1 MLLNT
6 MKLYAMDR
14 KIELVILE
22 DAGNDKL
29 NGFLDKNIGSIYIQV
44 TPETLSEVR
53 STLIDNKF
61 TTRLLVIVLDQLV
74 KYYVYGKKKKRIA
87 VYNQNCK
94 NTVIRND
101 KYIDILIKASSNTND
116 IVYTDNP
123 LIKMTVV
130 KLKRLLE

>member
-1 MLLNT
+1 
-6 MKLYAMDR
+6 MDR

-22 DAGNDKL
+22 ELKNNNL
-29 NGFLDKNIGSIYIQV
+29 NGFLDKDIGSIYIQV

-61 TTRLLVIVLDQLV
+61 TTRLLVIVLDQIV
-74 KYYVYGKKKKRIA
+74 KYYVYGKKKKRVA

-94 NTVIRND
+94 NTVIRNSE
-101 KYIDILIKASSNTND
+101 YMDILIKASSNAND
-116 IVYTDNP
+116 IVYTDN
-123 LIKMTVV
+123 LLVKRAVV

>member
-6 MKLYAMDR
+6 IKLYDMDR

-22 DAGNDKL
+22 ELKNNNL
-29 NGFLDKNIGSIYIQV
+29 NGFLDKDIGSIYIQV

-61 TTRLLVIVLDQLV
+61 TTRLLVIVLDQIV
-74 KYYVYGKKKKRIA
+74 KYYVYGKKKKRVA

-94 NTVIRND
+94 NTVIRNSE
-101 KYIDILIKASSNTND
+101 YMDILIKASSNAND
-116 IVYTDNP
+116 IVYTDN
-123 LIKMTVV
+123 LLVKRAVV